1 MGIPCNTRAIAVVT
15 ALALVAL
22 TCGPTARAAAPPPAA
37 ADFAKDVRPLLE
49 TYCFKCHAGEKVK
62 GDVNLAGYKDAD
74 AVQRAPKFWQNVLT
88 QVEERHMPPEGKPQP
103 AEEQREK
110 LAGWLR
116 DTLNNLDFS
125 KLPKD
130 PGRVTAR
137 RLNAAEYNN
146 TIRDLLGVNSRPAD
160 AFPADGGGGG
170 GFDNNADTLFLPPI
184 LMEQYLRAAGNVLKE
199 ADADRL
205 VAKRSGE
212 EVSKQEAA
220 RASVEAFAGRAY
232 RRPATKDEVDRLM
245 RLFDAAD
252 KRGESFE
259 DALRLA
265 LKGVLVSPQFLFRV
279 EHDQESKEPYTVS
292 DYELASR
299 LSYFVWSS
307 MPDEELLKLAGEK
320 KLHDPEVLAGQVR
333 RMLKDPKS
341 KALAENFGGQWLTFR
356 ELKTTAQPDR
366 KRFREFT
373 PAVRDAMYDE
383 AVEFVDSVFRDDAP
397 LTTLID
403 ADYTFLNDALAKH
416 YGIKD
421 VKGQEMRRV
430 TLPPDSPR
438 GGVLALGG
446 VLTVTSYPLRTSP
459 VLRGKLVLDEILGA
473 PPPPPPPE
481 VTELP
486 QDDVQPDGLSFR
498 KRLEAHR
505 SRAECASCHARM
517 DPIGF
522 GLENF
527 DPVGRW
533 RTEQGGQPVDSGGE
547 LTTGEKFSGPKE
559 LKKIL
564 AKRKEVFARTVAE
577 KMLAYALGRGLEFYD
592 QPAVKGIADAVAKED
607 YRSSTLV
614 VEIARSYP
622 FRYRRNESSER

>member
-1 MGIPCNTRAIAVVT
+1 MGPRSPTHL
-15 ALALVAL
+15 LAAFLAASAVAL
-22 TCGPTARAAAPPPAA
+22 SGGRSVRAAE
-37 ADFAKDVRPLLE
+37 ADFVKDVRPLLE
-49 TYCFKCHAGEKVK
+49 TYCFKCHAGEKAK
-62 GDVNLAGYKDAD
+62 GDVNLASLRDAE
-74 AVQRAPKFWQNVLT
+74 AVHRDPKFWQNVLT
-88 QVEERHMPPEGKPQP
+88 QVEEHNMPPEGKPQP
-103 AEEQREK
+103 SPQEREK
-110 LAGWLR
+110 LTGWLR
-116 DTLNNLDFS
+116 HTLNNLDFS
-125 KLPKD
+125 KLPRD

-146 TIRDLLGVNSRPAD
+146 TVRDLLGVNSRPAD

-184 LMEQYLRAAGNVLKE
+184 LMEQYLRAAGDVLKE
-199 ADADRL
+199 ASADRL
-205 VAKRSGE
+205 FARRPGE
-212 EVSKQEAA
+212 VVTKQEAA
-220 RASVEAFAGRAY
+220 HQSIEAFATRAF
-232 RRPATKDEVDRLM
+232 RRPAKKEEVDRLY
-245 RLFDAAD
+245 RLFESAD
-252 KRGESFE
+252 KRGASFE
-259 DALRLA
+259 DAVRLA
-265 LKGVLVSPQFLFRV
+265 LKGALVSPQFLFRV
-279 EHDQESKEPYTVS
+279 EQEQDSKEPYTIG

-307 MPDEELLKLAGEK
+307 MPDEELSKLAGEK
-320 KLHDPEVLAGQVR
+320 KLSDPEVLTQQVR

-356 ELKTTAQPDR
+356 DLKTTAQPDR

-373 PAVRDAMYDE
+373 PALRDAMYDE
-383 AVEFVDSVFRDDAP
+383 AVELVDSVFRDDRP
-397 LTTLID
+397 LLTLID
-403 ADYTFLNDALAKH
+403 ADYTFLNDVLAKH

-421 VKGQEMRRV
+421 VRGQEMRRV
-430 TLPPDSPR
+430 KLPDGSPR
-438 GGVLALGG
+438 GGVLGLGG

-459 VLRGKLVLDEILGA
+459 VLRGKWVLDEILGA

-498 KRLEAHR
+498 KRLETHR

-533 RTEQGGQPVDSGGE
+533 RTEQAGQPVDAGGE
-547 LTTGEKFSGPKE
+547 LTTGETFTGPGE

-564 AKRKEVFARTVAE
+564 AKRKDAFARAVTE
-577 KMLAYALGRGLEFYD
+577 KMLAYALGRGLEYYD
-592 QPAVKGIADAVAKED
+592 QPAVKGITDALAGDE

-614 VEIARSYP
+614 VEIAKSYP
-622 FRYRRNESSER
+622 FRYRRNERTAAP